1 MTHLDTSFHDHEMAI
16 DTPSDRAWSR
26 WIRDVEKLLG
36 IDDLDGNDCPKAGPC
51 VGYSLDGAYDAY
63 EAGKSPAT
71 YAVDVNARRVGLG
84 LPRLLPVTA

>member
-26 WIRDVEKLLG
+26 WIRDVETLLG

-51 VGYSLDGAYDAY
+51 VGHSLDAGYDAF
-63 EAGKSPAT
+63 EARKSPSA
-71 YAVDVNARRVGLG
+71 YAVAVNVRRADLG
-84 LPRLLPVTA
+84 LPSIPVAK